1 VRRAKE
7 LDETG
12 NNTGLDNTLDGGVA
26 LLGKQF
32 AELGSGLNLLL
43 NLVGEDTLHHLRK
56 LDVELI
62 KNPLR

>member
-12 NNTGLDNTLDGGVA
+12 NDTGLNDPLDGRVA

-32 AELGSGLNLLL
+32 AELSGGLDLFL
-43 NLVGEDTLHHLRK
+43 NLVGEDTLHHQRK
-56 LDVELI
+56 LDVELD
-62 KNPLR
+62 NSLR